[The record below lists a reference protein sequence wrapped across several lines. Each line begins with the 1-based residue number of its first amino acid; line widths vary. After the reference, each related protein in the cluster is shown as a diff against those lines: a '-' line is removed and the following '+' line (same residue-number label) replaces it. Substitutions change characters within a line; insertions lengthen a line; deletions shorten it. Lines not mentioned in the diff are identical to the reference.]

1 MLTLQKVGVRTG
13 ILSSPS
19 QRSKAFYLSFRRG
32 AGWLPPRYKW
42 RKSTVLSHLWG
53 ETRHSHRKFPSVL
66 TLSPVGLGVGD
77 QHGNMTLAVD
87 LVVSINQKKTPLF
100 PEPGV
105 SCFFSI
111 HTYNV
116 HNCASGVTSQT
127 PFSS

>member
-87 LVVSINQKKTPLF
+87 LVVSINQKKPLF
-100 PEPGV
+100 SLSQV
-105 SCFFSI
+105 SRVSLVSI
-111 HTYNV
+111 HIMYITV
-116 HNCASGVTSQT
+116 QVG
-127 PFSS
+127 